1 MHRQLNRLKLTGS
14 TIALIA
20 ASTFLGGPVQA
31 QGDASGAAPVE
42 EVVVTG
48 TNIRGATPVGSNVIT
63 VTTADIEATGAQT
76 MDEVLHT
83 VPALSDF
90 GQASQGQHNSTYF
103 SPNIHQ
109 LGGSASS
116 STLVVL
122 DGMRVP
128 LGGTSHSQPDP
139 SIVPSNAIMRVDVLA
154 DGSSS
159 IYGSDAVAG
168 VVNIITRNSYDGL
181 EIGLE
186 ASGAA
191 DYDKINASL
200 LWGSNWDKG
209 NALIAI
215 QHSYASDI
223 PGAARAIDH
232 NFISKG
238 GTNQDNF
245 NCPGGT
251 FQPNATGS
259 VYYLGLSGATVST
272 AQTAAPCNVA
282 NGDYLPKETR
292 DNAMAKFSQN
302 ITPDF
307 TLNGTMIWS
316 VRKGVNYSTESGSVS
331 SVTAFGAGPQA
342 NPFYLNPVG
351 VTATKQAVRIDL
363 TGLFPNSISPQGDND
378 IYGNL
383 NATWRINDGLELKAF
398 YVIGQDDS
406 YADTYGGVCGACA
419 NLALNGTTQAGGS
432 TTTASVIGTTLTAL
446 NLPLTTANALDVWDP
461 VATNK
466 TSPGTIAAI
475 ASANSSTTA
484 IDAFEQ
490 ARIGADGDVF
500 ALPAGEVKFALG
512 GELYANS
519 LVQKVT
525 KTNSTGL
532 SAYGSGFSVYHFGRV
547 VESAYGEVAIP
558 LVSPDMNMPLMKK
571 VDLDISARYD
581 HYSDVGPTSNPKFA
595 LSWEVMD
602 GLKLRGNYST
612 SFVAPQLDSVG
623 DPSQNYRAA
632 YGGLGGSS
640 ATITFPTA
648 LYPGVA
654 GVLPGCAATA
664 TSCTITSATQGISVQ
679 RGIGANAKPQV
690 GNGYSVGVDFAPDFL
705 PGLIGSVTLFD
716 AQFRGGVTSAN
727 TATNANVGALTQ
739 YFPIFPTG
747 IPNNSPLLAQYENPY
762 PTLNSALPTTVYY
775 VANQDQHN
783 VENLTAKGLD
793 ISVGYDFDTDF
804 GHFKA
809 NETATEFLLYHISF
823 GYPTA
828 GPSYSIL
835 NTDGQTSQFPEI
847 QLQSRTDFG
856 WSGLGSRFRRRSVPS
871 TTPAAIAIGQ
881 AFQAYR

>member
-1 MHRQLNRLKLTGS
+1 
-14 TIALIA
+14 
-20 ASTFLGGPVQA
+20 
-31 QGDASGAAPVE
+31 
-42 EVVVTG
+42 
-48 TNIRGATPVGSNVIT
+48 
-63 VTTADIEATGAQT
+63 
-76 MDEVLHT
+76 
-83 VPALSDF
+83 
-90 GQASQGQHNSTYF
+90 
-103 SPNIHQ
+103 
-109 LGGSASS
+109 
-116 STLVVL
+116 
-122 DGMRVP
+122 
-128 LGGTSHSQPDP
+128 
-139 SIVPSNAIMRVDVLA
+139 
-154 DGSSS
+154 
-159 IYGSDAVAG
+159 

-181 EIGLE
+181 EIGME

-191 DYDKINASL
+191 DYDKFNASL
-200 LWGSNWDKG
+200 LWGSNWDHG
-209 NALIAI
+209 NAMIAI

-223 PGAARAIDH
+223 PNATRQRDH
-232 NFISKG
+232 NFIPYG
-238 GTNQDNF
+238 GTNQDTF
-245 NCPGGT
+245 VCPGGT

-259 VYYLGLSGATVST
+259 TYYVGLSGATIQN
-272 AQTAAPCNVA
+272 AQTNAPCNVA
-282 NGDYLPKETR
+282 SGDYLPKETR

-307 TLNGTMIWS
+307 TLNGTMIYS
-316 VRKGVNYSTESGSVS
+316 IRKGVSYTESATVNG
-331 SVTAFGAGPQA
+331 VTAYGAGAQA
-342 NPFYLNPVG
+342 NPFYQNPVG
-351 VTATKQAVRIDL
+351 VTATKQAVRVDL
-363 TGLFPNSISPQGDND
+363 TGLLPNSISPQGDND

-383 NATWRINDGLELKAF
+383 NAQWRINDGLELTAF

-406 YADTYGGVCGACA
+406 YSDTYGGICSACA
-419 NLALNGTTQAGGS
+419 NLALNGTTQSGGS

-466 TSPGTIAAI
+466 TSPATIAAI
-475 ASANSSTTA
+475 ASNNATTTA

-490 ARIGADGDVF
+490 ARIGADGNVF

-512 GELYANS
+512 GELYVNS

-525 KTNSTGL
+525 KSNSTGIA
-532 SAYGSGFSVYHFGRV
+532 AYGSGFSVYHFGRV
-547 VESAYGEVAIP
+547 VESGYGEVAIP
-558 LVSPDMNMPLMKK
+558 LISPDMNIPLMKK

-595 LSWEVMD
+595 LSWEVAD
-602 GLKLRGNYST
+602 GFKIRGNYST

-640 ATITFPTA
+640 TVVNFPTA
-648 LYPGVA
+648 LYPGTA

-664 TSCTITSATQGISVQ
+664 VTCSVGGTLQGISVQ

-690 GNGYSVGVDFAPDFL
+690 GSGYSVGFDFAPDFL
-705 PGLIGSVTLFD
+705 PGLISSVTLFD

-727 TATNANVGALTQ
+727 ASTNANVGALTQ
-739 YFPIFPTG
+739 YFPIFPNG
-747 IPNNSPLLAQYENPY
+747 VAPNSPVLAQYENPY
-762 PTLNSALPTTVYY
+762 PTLNSALPTTVYF

-835 NTDGQTSQFPEI
+835 NTDGITSQFPEI
-847 QLQSRTDFG
+847 QLQSRTDLG
-856 WSGLGSRFRRRSVPS
+856 WSGLDGFAADLFINHTGGYRNWTGISGTPLTFDANGNPNGGGDIVKAYTTLDAHISYTFPGGMLNGDQIYLNGINIFNERPPFYNAAGQGGVGGNDDFVTNLIGRVMSV
-871 TTPAAIAIGQ
+871 GLQ
-881 AFQAYR
+881 AKF